1 MINLNL
7 LSVLGKTV
15 LSLAVVAV
23 AIWLVQMAREMENL
37 TRDNIELNMQIV
49 RLGEVNKRLNS
60 QMLMTTTQLQKVQEQ
75 DRLEGEKSS
84 ELQKQLR
91 SAQKGNP
98 CADEPVP
105 ADVIRMQQQAIGNS
119 K

>member
-1 MINLNL
+1 MINLRL
-7 LSVLGKTV
+7 LSALGKTV

-23 AIWLVQMAREMENL
+23 AIWMVQMAREMESLN
-37 TRDNIELNMQIV
+37 RENMELNMQIV
-49 RLGEVNKRLNS
+49 RLGDINKRLNS
-60 QMLMTTTQLQKVQEQ
+60 QMLMTTAQLQKVQEQ
-75 DRLEGEKSS
+75 DHAEGEKSR
-84 ELQKQLR
+84 EWQKQLR

-98 CADEPVP
+98 CVDEPVP

>member
-37 TRDNIELNMQIV
+37 NRDNIELNMQIV

-75 DRLEGEKSS
+75 ESIEGEKSS

-91 SAQKGNP
+91 AAQKGNP

-105 ADVIRMQQQAIGNS
+105 ADVIRMQQQAIGNG